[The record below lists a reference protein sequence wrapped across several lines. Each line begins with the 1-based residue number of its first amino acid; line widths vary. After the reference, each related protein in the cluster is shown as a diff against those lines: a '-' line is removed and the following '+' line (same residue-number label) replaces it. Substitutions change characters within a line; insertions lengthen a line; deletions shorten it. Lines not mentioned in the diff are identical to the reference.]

1 MNKSDLK
8 ERIFF
13 LRGLKRKA
21 ADIPVR
27 AKVFEYLL
35 ETLKNE
41 EDSYKVQM
49 EKLRLEAI
57 KMEAR
62 RRRDKERRRLRKL
75 AKQKAKEEAML
86 ASEKDNSSDESDEE
100 GESESGD
107 DRDEGSDEG
116 VKEKK
121 GKSMAKFYLKNMLDL
136 DMCDEGWTVIEPTF
150 FVIPG
155 IFDVTKCKQ
164 HPGVNDLLSSG
175 ENDQP
180 LKSTETTK
188 LQWYVE
194 DISIFRAL
202 ETVNVWRKL
211 FSTFH
216 ANCRERISAKLQ
228 ELRHKRE
235 MREPGGITEEAQ
247 FLKEAEEAAATGEGR
262 PQVGD
267 LVGT

>member
-57 KMEAR
+57 KMEDR

-155 IFDVTKCKQ
+155 IFDITKCKQ
-164 HPGVNDLLSSG
+164 HPGVNDLLSSDK
-175 ENDQP
+175 NDQP
-180 LKSTETTK
+180 LKSTT

-194 DISIFRAL
+194 HISIFRAL

-211 FSTFH
+211 FSGFH
-216 ANCRERISAKLQ
+216 ANCREKISAKLQ